1 MNAVDLYII
10 LVREIWHE
18 NFQTSVRGNVA

>member
-10 LVREIWHE
+10 LVREIWHD
-18 NFQTSVRGNVA
+18 NFQTAIRGNVA